1 MGCDVGQLPDLM
13 VQIAAFAHLHSWQEQ
28 ESMHIQLLVEELVV
42 NAMTHGAANT
52 SSGWVRLTIQ
62 NMPEGIQ
69 LELTDNG
76 IYFNPLATDPP
87 DIELDL
93 DSRDIGGLGIHF
105 LRQFADALE
114 YTRIKYQD
122 EDINRL
128 VVFKKRT

>member
-1 MGCDVGQLPDLM
+1 
-13 VQIAAFAHLHSWQEQ
+13 
-28 ESMHIQLLVEELVV
+28 MHIQLLVEELVV

-105 LRQFADALE
+105 VRQFADTLE
-114 YTRIKYQD
+114 YARIKYQD

>member
-105 LRQFADALE
+105 VRQFADTLE
-114 YTRIKYQD
+114 YARIKYQD